1 MKEKTRYIAI
11 AAAVLL
17 ALILFS
23 GITVC
28 AGSKDTDEG
37 YKDGYGAGWTDGM
50 EAAWEDLDEDRRK
63 NYSKAIPSNSEIKEY
78 YELDEESNDYE
89 DGFLDG
95 YRDGFREG
103 YNFGYENPESGA
115 ASQVNYDRELG
126 YSMGEIRG
134 RLDYW
139 EGLENSWNHHVPKT
153 IEIIQLFGLKME
165 SEAYK
170 NDFITEFRVN
180 YKKGYEYGYRMAKF
194 EPMMTAMEQ
203 GAKDGELF
211 GGIMGAGRGRLDYYS
226 GSVSQWDRKLPSDSS
241 IKALFLLPKDSEGY
255 GNAFLAA
262 FKSAYRTK
270 YEEAYRKANIE
281 KNLLLF
287 ERGYE
292 QGREIG
298 VIRGASLARIDRT
311 MNLTNYD
318 TRKNYIDQDIIKEY
332 MLFNEDEK
340 YREGFISGF
349 REGLKEG
356 YITEYRDSNYEY
368 GKSKVVT
375 ETIPISGAEIFS
387 GDSLMK
393 LSIEKGTFYNIA
405 AVSIDKTV
413 TSNANIKLPSK
424 EGMIKA
430 SEFYTISVA
439 NSSSSVNPDKSAEF
453 SFEYYGPANGGIY
466 KYSNGSWIYLPSRIN
481 GNSISTKLSPRSIN
495 NRTCTYGV
503 FIDENARDPYD
514 LRGNWAKDEIAAY
527 LRRGI
532 AEAYP
537 DGSFR
542 PDSPLTRGQAAAW
555 INNVYDTKLAAPE
568 FPNNTVTYTEIEKLM
583 KQATGDESFKWSYIA
598 AKMALNKDK
607 RSGSFSSM
615 SGTVTRAEAIY
626 MLYYLNE

>member
-17 ALILFS
+17 ALVLFS
-23 GITVC
+23 GMTVC
-28 AGSKDTDEG
+28 AGSEDTDEG
-37 YKDGYGAGWTDGM
+37 YKDGYSAGWTDGM

-63 NYSKAIPSNSEIKEY
+63 SYSKAIPSNSEIKEY

-89 DGFLDG
+89 DGFLEG

-134 RLDYW
+134 RLDFW
-139 EGLENSWNHHVPKT
+139 EGLENSWDRHIPRT
-153 IEIIQLFGLKME
+153 TEIIQLFGLKME

-170 NDFITEFRVN
+170 DDFITEFRVQ

-194 EPMMTAMEQ
+194 EPMKTAMEQ
-203 GAKDGELF
+203 GVKDGELF

-241 IKALFLLPKDSEGY
+241 IKAIFLLPKDSEGY

-281 KNLLLF
+281 KNLLIF

-318 TRKNYIDQDIIKEY
+318 TRKNYNDQDIIKEY

-340 YREGFISGF
+340 YREGFIGGF

-375 ETIPISGAEIFS
+375 ETVPISGAEIFS
-387 GDSLMK
+387 GDRLMK
-393 LSIEKGTFYNIA
+393 LTIEKGTFYNIA

-413 TSNANIKLPSK
+413 TSNANIKLPAK
-424 EGMIKA
+424 DGMIKA
-430 SEFYTISVA
+430 SELYTISVA
-439 NSSSSVNPDKSAEF
+439 NSSSSVNPDKSAEL

-466 KYSNGSWIYLPSRIN
+466 KYSNGTWIYLPSRIN
-481 GNSISTKLSPRSIN
+481 GNSISTKLSPGSIN
-495 NRTCTYGV
+495 NRTCAYGV

-542 PDSPLTRGQAAAW
+542 PDSPLTLGKAVAW
-555 INNVYDTKLAAPE
+555 INNVYKTKLAAQE
-568 FPNNTVTYTEIEKLM
+568 SPNNTVTYTGIETLM
-583 KQATGDESFKWSYIA
+583 KQATGDGDFKWSYIA